1 MGGNNGITVLLVPLT
16 FIISKCHAFNSI
28 VHLNDLILIRTR
40 FDLPHL
46 QMENTVDKSA
56 RLLTEWRQTEGKMKK
71 TSHAAARENEK
82 LQDALL
88 DVRCVINY
96 V

>member
-1 MGGNNGITVLLVPLT
+1 
-16 FIISKCHAFNSI
+16 
-28 VHLNDLILIRTR
+28 
-40 FDLPHL
+40 
-46 QMENTVDKSA
+46 MENTVDKSA
-56 RLLTEWRQTEGKMKK
+56 RLLAEWRQTEAKSKK